1 MLYYNRIE
9 VFEGVDVNKK
19 SMSKKCII
27 IRYSCFLNKGFK
39 FQSSVYND
47 GSDVL
52 MMSFGIKIIVV
63 LNIDGIDYCST
74 SFVISKNETI
84 YIMRGEI
91 GSLQDIKRIVFFLII
106 KVNKKCI
113 TNKLTKC

>member
-9 VFEGVDVNKK
+9 FFEGVDVNKK

-47 GSDVL
+47 GPDVL
-52 MMSFGIKIIVV
+52 MIPFGIKNIVD
-63 LNIDGIDYCST
+63 LNIDGIDYHSI
-74 SFVISKNETI
+74 SFLISKNEAI
-84 YIMRGEI
+84 YIMRGKS
-91 GSLQDIKRIVFFLII
+91 GSLQDIKRMFFSYH
-106 KVNKKCI
+106 KSE
-113 TNKLTKC
+113 

>member
-1 MLYYNRIE
+1 MHYYSLFMFFQI
-9 VFEGVDVNKK
+9 
-19 SMSKKCII
+19 
-27 IRYSCFLNKGFK
+27 K

-47 GSDVL
+47 SSDVL

-63 LNIDGIDYCST
+63 LDIDGIDYCSI

-113 TNKLTKC
+113 TNKITKC